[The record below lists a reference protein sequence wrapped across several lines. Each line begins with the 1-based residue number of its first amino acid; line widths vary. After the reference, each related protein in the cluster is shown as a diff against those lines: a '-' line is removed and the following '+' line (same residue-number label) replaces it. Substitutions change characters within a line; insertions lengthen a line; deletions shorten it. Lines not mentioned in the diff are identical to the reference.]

1 MNISGSFGEVDKVG
15 FAQPRQASIDSVEQ
29 IVSRDIIRRLYP
41 LPFKHSPKSLGNVEM
56 RGIRRQEE
64 KEDTV

>member
-1 MNISGSFGEVDKVG
+1 MNISGFFGEVDKVG

-41 LPFKHSPKSLGNVEM
+41 HCPLSILHS
-56 RGIRRQEE
+56 
-64 KEDTV
+64 T

>member
-1 MNISGSFGEVDKVG
+1 MNISGSLGEVDKVG

-41 LPFKHSPKSLGNVEM
+41 LYIAAQIQGHMIYPLL
-56 RGIRRQEE
+56 R
-64 KEDTV
+64 

>member
-29 IVSRDIIRRLYP
+29 IVSRDRMLRQGIP
-41 LPFKHSPKSLGNVEM
+41 SCHTVSLTQYDAVSRIQNKFGE
-56 RGIRRQEE
+56 
-64 KEDTV
+64 

>member
-41 LPFKHSPKSLGNVEM
+41 HCPLSILQRVSAML
-56 RGIRRQEE
+56 R
-64 KEDTV
+64 

>member
-1 MNISGSFGEVDKVG
+1 MNISGSFGKVDKVG

-41 LPFKHSPKSLGNVEM
+41 LYIAAQIQGHMIYPLL
-56 RGIRRQEE
+56 R
-64 KEDTV
+64 